1 MNSSKTSK
9 MKWGILIL
17 FSCISKFAVANPS
30 LISSNPS
37 ETRKATLTQNLEK
50 TQASPKGNKAKP
62 LVLPLM
68 TFFDSE
74 KGEVYNW
81 WAENQSTGRMNQ
93 LSQWVLKN
101 MPVAEAPVSFAP
113 VLTSQVSL
121 PESYKKT
128 ELTRTQMVE
137 LAKAFRAPYIVTG
150 DIVVSK
156 SPIVQGGTR
165 MKVHLEI
172 FSAHNGVRVHEV
184 LRISELPAHMLV
196 PRNQDMVNTS
206 KHILIDSFTA
216 MGEGL
221 QQKQAETAWIDIVVN
236 GPMSHAQLQ
245 RLKYILK
252 TNVAGMRSM
261 YEKVHAPEQ
270 VVWNVDYDGPGAKG
284 LSSALAH
291 IAPEEFFI
299 QVAQSDAGQ
308 VLLDVKV
315 KPK

>member
-1 MNSSKTSK
+1 
-9 MKWGILIL
+9 
-17 FSCISKFAVANPS
+17 
-30 LISSNPS
+30 
-37 ETRKATLTQNLEK
+37 
-50 TQASPKGNKAKP
+50 
-62 LVLPLM
+62 
-68 TFFDSE
+68 
-74 KGEVYNW
+74 
-81 WAENQSTGRMNQ
+81 
-93 LSQWVLKN
+93 
-101 MPVAEAPVSFAP
+101 MPVSEASVSFAP
-113 VLTSQVSL
+113 VLTSQVKL
-121 PESYKKT
+121 PASYKKT

-156 SPIVQGGTR
+156 SPIVQDGIR

-172 FSAHNGVRVHEV
+172 ISAHNGVRIHEV
-184 LRISELPAHMLV
+184 LRISELPAHWLV
-196 PRNQDMVNTS
+196 PRSKETANTS

-221 QQKQAETAWIDIVVN
+221 QQKHSETAWIDLVVN

-245 RLKYILK
+245 RLKYLLK

-261 YEKVHAPEQ
+261 HEKVHAPEQ
-270 VVWNVDYDGPGAKG
+270 VVWNVDYEGPGAKG
-284 LSSALAH
+284 LSSALAQ

-308 VLLDVKV
+308 VLIDVKV